1 MTCDCNVA
9 AFFGVLPFIIVIFQV
24 DSSFLEAIPEELR
37 EELRQDLEHLKQV
50 REAPPPQPGVN
61 SVGGSLM
68 KSGNGQG
75 RGESIKLIVCMNSVL
90 PLHRNK

>member
-1 MTCDCNVA
+1 M
-9 AFFGVLPFIIVIFQV
+9 IFQV

-50 REAPPPQPGVN
+50 REAPPQLPGVK
-61 SVGGSLM
+61 SVGGPLV

-75 RGESIKLIVCMNSVL
+75 RGESLRFVAC
-90 PLHRNK
+90 R